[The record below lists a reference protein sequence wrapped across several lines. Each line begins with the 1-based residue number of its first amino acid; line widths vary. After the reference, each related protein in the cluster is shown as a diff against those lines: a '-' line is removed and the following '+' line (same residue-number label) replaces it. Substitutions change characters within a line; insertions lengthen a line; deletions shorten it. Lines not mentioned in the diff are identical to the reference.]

1 MEDLP
6 VVSDTSLS
14 VPACPLLTTGTA
26 LVVIGSYLSD
36 TGAWHRAICIANR
49 LIEARL
55 YDWRKQGQITIL
67 DPYKADTIEGRELKE
82 GEAYRI
88 EGLPFSA
95 YTDNEKEA
103 LREYIAAQV
112 TAENLLAGLKSKAEA
127 YRKAQAEQASE
138 LEAEQYPEKTAAERK
153 HLAEVEK
160 ALNLWLKNM
169 GIDARAEGDTVRVG
183 TYRLQGE

>member
-1 MEDLP
+1 M
-6 VVSDTSLS
+6 
-14 VPACPLLTTGTA
+14 PACPLLTTGTA

-112 TAENLLAGLKSKAEA
+112 TAESLLAGLKSKAEA

-169 GIDARAEGDTVRVG
+169 GIDAHAEGDTVRVG